1 MALEAKVKLT
11 LEDKVKRKLDQI
23 FKEIHGID
31 AETYKMVNNTT
42 KASAKLKQ
50 MISHAKNLQGEFKKN
65 NTLLDSFG
73 KKLKSIF
80 AAYGGVMAIKAVV
93 QTSDTIT
100 SAENKLNYING
111 GNTNATQEQMDKMYA
126 ASLRSHSDYADM
138 MSNIS
143 KSMTIA
149 PDAFLG
155 NMDNAIKFQELMA
168 KTYTLAGAS
177 QAEQSQSM
185 YQLIQALGADKLQGD
200 ELKSVMENAPL
211 AYDTIQSYVQGILAA
226 NGQIEDSKKSLQE
239 LGSEGKVT
247 GQMIVAAIFNA
258 EESIESAFADA
269 DLTIGMVA
277 TDIKSTMMNSFR
289 SVQDT
294 INDFLNSETGAKFIE
309 GVTIALQGL
318 IGILNRL
325 LTVAVIVITWIVD
338 NWDWLQY
345 IVYGIATAI
354 IFLAVVAIGQKL
366 FNAILLIFTANPFI
380 WWAISIGIVIACI
393 VWLANTAADGCD
405 FIYNVCQILV
415 TGILGLMAIVLAVYL
430 ATGALMLSVPMLI
443 VLAIIAVVALLV
455 MAIAKYGEQIGAAIA
470 AVVSYVWNCF
480 VTLVATIIQCALMPF
495 AKAWDTVANFFGNI
509 FNDPIA
515 TIIHMFETLAK
526 SVLGILKTIASG
538 IDAIFGSNLAGTVQ
552 GWMDKVSGKADS
564 LANKY
569 GNGTYETKSDAVGAL
584 NDLMS
589 GAVDKYTWDTSLAIQ
604 QGAAVGAGAQNWINS
619 TFDKAK
625 NGLSSLKS
633 SITDKID
640 KGLDID
646 RNFDPNSSQY
656 DLNTDKYNPDKLI
669 KGVGNI
675 DKNTGKMAD
684 SMELT
689 DEDLKYLR
697 DLAEREWKKE
707 FTTAN
712 IVVDMNNYNTI
723 DSDNDLDG
731 IITKLNSKLY
741 DELDY
746 LANGTYG
753 YAYGHG

>member
-1 MALEAKVKLT
+1 MALEGKVKLS
-11 LEDKVKRKLDQI
+11 LEDKITKKLNQI
-23 FKEIHGID
+23 FKRIHGVD
-31 AETYKMVNNTT
+31 AETYKMVNNTS
-42 KASAKLKQ
+42 KASAKLKE
-50 MISHAKNLQGEFKKN
+50 MVNHAKQLQGEFKKN
-65 NTLLDSFG
+65 NTLVDSFG

-80 AAYGGVMAIKAVV
+80 AAYGGVMTIKAVV

-100 SAENKLNYING
+100 GAENRLNYANG
-111 GNTNATQEQMDKMYA
+111 GDKAATEQSMDKIYA
-126 ASLRSHSDYADM
+126 ASQRARTGYADM
-138 MSNIS
+138 LGNIG
-143 KSMTIA
+143 KSMALAGDT
-149 PDAFLG
+149 AFKG
-155 NMDNAIKFQELMA
+155 NVDNAIKFQEIMA
-168 KTYTLAGAS
+168 KAYAIGGAS
-177 QAEQSQSM
+177 AAEQSSSM
-185 YQLIQALGADKLQGD
+185 YQMVQALGSGILQGD
-200 ELKSVMENAPL
+200 ELRSVREGAPL
-211 AYDTIQSYVQGILAA
+211 AYKEIEKFAQKLLETDESLKDLASDGKITSDIVVAAMLAA
-226 NGQIEDSKKSLQE
+226 GDSIDE
-239 LGSEGKVT
+239 
-247 GQMIVAAIFNA
+247 
-258 EESIESAFADA
+258 AFGNTDM
-269 DLTIGMVA
+269 TIAQAFENVKNTA
-277 TDIKSTMMNSFR
+277 VNSFR
-289 SVQDT
+289 TIQDT

-318 IGILNRL
+318 IGILNSL

-345 IVYGIATAI
+345 IVYGIAAAI

-366 FNAILLIFTANPFI
+366 ANAILLIFTANPFI
-380 WWAISIGIVIACI
+380 WWAIGIGIVIACI
-393 VWLANTAADGCD
+393 VWLANTATDGCD
-405 FIYNVCQILV
+405 FIYKVCQILV
-415 TGILGLMAIVLAVYL
+415 TGILGLIAIVLVVYL

-455 MAIAKYGEQIGAAIA
+455 MAIAKYGEEIGAVIA
-470 AVVSYVWNCF
+470 GAASVIWNIF
-480 VTLVATIIQCALMPF
+480 VTLVAGVIQNALMPF
-495 AKAWDTVANFFGNI
+495 ATAWDTFANFFGNL
-509 FNDPIA
+509 FNDPIGA
-515 TIIHMFETLAK
+515 IIHMFETLAN

-552 GWMDKVSGKADS
+552 GWMDTVSRKADS

-569 GNGTYETKSDAVGAL
+569 GNGTYEKKSDAVGAL

-589 GAVDKYTWDTSLAIQ
+589 GAVDTFTWDTSLAIQ

-633 SITDKID
+633 SITDKLDKDLNID
-640 KGLDID
+640 KD
-646 RNFDPNSSQY
+646 FDPNSSQY
-656 DLNTDKYNPDKLI
+656 DLNTDKYYRPDKI
-669 KGVGNI
+669 GKGVGNI

-689 DEDLKYLR
+689 NEDLKYLR

-723 DSDNDLDG
+723 DGDNDLDG
-731 IITKLNSKLY
+731 IVTKLSSKLY